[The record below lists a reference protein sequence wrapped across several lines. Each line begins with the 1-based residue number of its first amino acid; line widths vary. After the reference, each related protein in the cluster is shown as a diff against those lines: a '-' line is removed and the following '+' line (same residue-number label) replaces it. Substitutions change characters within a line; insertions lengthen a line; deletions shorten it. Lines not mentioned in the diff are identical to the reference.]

1 MSLYSKGSS
10 GRSAWSL
17 TNVRWFA
24 VDWHI
29 LILAGV
35 LLGAGMLFLSAMDG
49 AEDAHLRIAGGVN
62 YAGHREKV
70 LLTAPLILFGML
82 LRPGWVKRYS
92 PLIYAGSIALLFAV
106 MFIGNE
112 RNNARRWI
120 QLPKFDLQPSE
131 LAKLGVILILAR
143 LLASNR
149 LERPRDWIA
158 PLLLAGLPM
167 LLVAVQPDLG
177 TAMTLIP
184 ITVGMLYLAGGRAS
198 VLGGF
203 AMCGILLGVGAYNAG
218 MVKDYQW
225 RRVETWAASYKPEDL
240 ISMKNGSGYHQY
252 QSRLTIGNGD
262 MWGRGLGQGVANSAG
277 HLPERDSD
285 SIFAVIAEE
294 GGFFGATLL
303 LVLYSCLVLFLMASA
318 ASLRDRFSRLV
329 VGGIALYFGAHVFI
343 HVAVNVGLLPMTGLT
358 LPLISAGGSSLLTTF
373 LALGLALGLSSH
385 HQRSLDQ
392 DAFRSF

>member
-1 MSLYSKGSS
+1 MSLYSNKSS

-17 TNVRWFA
+17 SNVRWFA
-24 VDWHI
+24 MDWHI
-29 LILAGV
+29 FILAGI
-35 LLGAGMLFLSAMDG
+35 LLGAGMLFLGAMDG
-49 AEDAHLRIAGGVN
+49 ADDAHLRLAGGVN
-62 YAGHREKV
+62 YSGHREKV
-70 LLTAPLILFGML
+70 LLTLPLIFVGML

-92 PLIYAGSIALLFAV
+92 PLLYTGSIALLFAV
-106 MFIGNE
+106 MFVGNE

-131 LAKLGVILILAR
+131 LAKLGLILILAR

-149 LERPRDWIA
+149 LERGRDWIL
-158 PLLLAGLPM
+158 PLAVAALPM

-184 ITVGMLYLAGGRAS
+184 ITLGMLYLAGARAS
-198 VLGGF
+198 VLCGF
-203 AMCGILLGVGAYNAG
+203 VLCGVLMGVGAHSAG
-218 MVKDYQW
+218 LVKDYQW
-225 RRVETWAASYKPEDL
+225 RRVETWAASYQPDDL
-240 ISMKNGSGYHQY
+240 IAMRNGSGYHQY
-252 QSRLTIGNGD
+252 QSRLTIGNGGL
-262 MWGRGLGQGVANSAG
+262 WGRGLGQGVANSAG

-294 GGFFGATLL
+294 GGFLGAALL
-303 LVLYSCLVLFLMASA
+303 LVLYSALVLFLMLSA

-329 VGGIALYFGAHVFI
+329 VGGIAIYFGAHVFI

-373 LALGLALGLSSH
+373 LALGLALGLGSH
-385 HQRSLDQ
+385 HQRNLDQ
-392 DAFRSF
+392 DAFRSY

>member
-1 MSLYSKGSS
+1 MSLYSKRSS

-17 TNVRWFA
+17 SNVRWFA
-24 VDWHI
+24 MDWHI
-29 LILAGV
+29 FILAGI
-35 LLGAGMLFLSAMDG
+35 LLGAGMLFLGAMDG
-49 AEDAHLRIAGGVN
+49 AEDAHLRLAGGVN
-62 YAGHREKV
+62 YSGHREKV
-70 LLTAPLILFGML
+70 LLTLPLIFVGML
-82 LRPGWVKRYS
+82 LRSGWVKRYS
-92 PLIYAGSIALLFAV
+92 PLLYTGSIALLFAV
-106 MFIGNE
+106 MFVGNE

-131 LAKLGVILILAR
+131 LAKLGLILILAR

-149 LERPRDWIA
+149 LERGRDWIL
-158 PLLLAGLPM
+158 PLAVAALPM
-167 LLVAVQPDLG
+167 FLVAIQPDLG

-184 ITVGMLYLAGGRAS
+184 ITLGMLYLAGARAA

-203 AMCGILLGVGAYNAG
+203 VLCGVLLGVGAHSAG
-218 MVKDYQW
+218 LVKDYQW
-225 RRVETWAASYKPEDL
+225 RRVETWADSYQPDDL
-240 ISMKNGSGYHQY
+240 IAMKNGSGYHQY
-252 QSRLTIGNGD
+252 QARLTIGNGD
-262 MWGRGLGQGVANSAG
+262 LWGRGLGQGVANSAG

-294 GGFFGATLL
+294 GGFIGAALL
-303 LVLYSCLVLFLMASA
+303 LVLYSALVLFLMASA

-385 HQRSLDQ
+385 HQRDLDQ
-392 DAFRSF
+392 DAFRSY

>member
-1 MSLYSKGSS
+1 MSLYSHDPSRK
-10 GRSAWSL
+10 APWSL
-17 TNVRWFA
+17 SNVRWFA

-29 LILAGV
+29 FILAGI
-35 LLGAGMLFLSAMDG
+35 LLGCGMLFLSAMDS

-82 LRPGWVKRYS
+82 LRPAWVKRYS
-92 PLIYAGSIALLFAV
+92 PLIYAGSIGLLFAV

-131 LAKLGVILILAR
+131 LAKLGLILILAR
-143 LLASNR
+143 LLSSNR
-149 LERPRDWIA
+149 LEKGKDWIA
-158 PLLLAGLPM
+158 PLMVAGLPI
-167 LLVAVQPDLG
+167 LLVAAQPDLG

-184 ITVGMLYLAGGRAS
+184 ITLGMLYLAGARARM
-198 VLGGF
+198 LTGF
-203 AMCGILLGVGAYNAG
+203 ILCGVLLGVGAHSAG
-218 MVKDYQW
+218 LVKDYQW
-225 RRVETWAASYKPEDL
+225 RRVETWAASYQPDDL
-240 ISMKNGSGYHQY
+240 IAMKNGSGYHQY
-252 QSRLTIGNGD
+252 QARLTIGNGD
-262 MWGRGLGQGVANSAG
+262 LWGRGLGQGVANSAG

-294 GGFFGATLL
+294 GGFFGAALL
-303 LVLYSCLVLFLMASA
+303 LVMYSGLVLFLMMSAS
-318 ASLRDRFSRLV
+318 SLRDRFSRLV
-329 VGGIALYFGAHVFI
+329 VGGIAISFGAHVFI